1 MPVLPGDPRHEDFN
15 PIHPHNM
22 IKKRRKRSAADRLR
36 LFTDRSIAIH
46 REYLDDPDF
55 LGNYKAFVT
64 WQNNYM
70 SRFYSDF
77 RATKEIAAAVDFVMS
92 DLTGV
97 GISARDQ
104 DLARVVPAM
113 TRMLPNK
120 ALQTIAVAMELN
132 SRILKI
138 NISICR
144 DLCKT
149 SGPASNISER
159 NYYVACRRV
168 GSLDEWLEL
177 VELTRQVGHSLN
189 HVVKIPMIGTIL
201 RAMRSPARLAG
212 FGTLQDFL
220 ETGYHTF
227 TAIKDADQF
236 LEDISERTANVFRKI
251 YEEPLENLAPD

>member
-1 MPVLPGDPRHEDFN
+1 
-15 PIHPHNM
+15 
-22 IKKRRKRSAADRLR
+22 LR
-36 LFTDRSIAIH
+36 LYTERSIAIH

-55 LGNYKAFVT
+55 LGKYKAFVT

-70 SRFYSDF
+70 AQFYADF
-77 RATKEIAAAVDFVMS
+77 RATEEIAAAVDFVMS

-97 GISARDQ
+97 GMSERDR

-138 NISICR
+138 NIAICR
-144 DLCKT
+144 DLFQT
-149 SGPASNISER
+149 SGSGSKISER
-159 NYYVACRRV
+159 NYYIACRRV
-168 GSLDEWLEL
+168 GSLDEWFEL
-177 VELTRQVGHSLN
+177 VELTRQVGQSLS

-220 ETGYHTF
+220 ETGYRTF
-227 TAIKDADQF
+227 TAIEDVDQF
-236 LEDISERTANVFRKI
+236 LNDISARTTNVFRTI
-251 YEEPLENLAPD
+251 HEEPLENLALD